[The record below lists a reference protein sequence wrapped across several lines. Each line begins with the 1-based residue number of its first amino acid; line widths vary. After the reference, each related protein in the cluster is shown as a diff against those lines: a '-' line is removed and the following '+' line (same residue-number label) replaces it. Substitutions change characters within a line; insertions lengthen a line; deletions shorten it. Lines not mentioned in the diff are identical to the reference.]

1 MKRNFFSLKIIA
13 IIIWAIICSIIFIK
27 ILSNKIG
34 PIYLDIAE
42 KEVKKLVILVINNS
56 INDEVIN
63 EMGNNEL
70 FDIVKNN
77 NNEIVLID
85 YNSMNVNKYLAWVVR
100 TVSNNLD
107 LIENGKYNLLSFNLE
122 GYDNKLLNKGIIAN
136 IPFGSL
142 LGLNLLSNVG
152 PRVPVKFNL
161 IKDVSGGIDTKINE
175 YGINNAYMEVL
186 VKVNVNV
193 NINLLFLSRT
203 INIECSVPISMK
215 IIQGNIPDF
224 YTGGI
229 NSTFG
234 YIEN

>member
-85 YNSMNVNKYLAWVVR
+85 YNSMNVNKYLA
-100 TVSNNLD
+100 
-107 LIENGKYNLLSFNLE
+107 
-122 GYDNKLLNKGIIAN
+122 
-136 IPFGSL
+136 
-142 LGLNLLSNVG
+142 
-152 PRVPVKFNL
+152 
-161 IKDVSGGIDTKINE
+161 
-175 YGINNAYMEVL
+175 
-186 VKVNVNV
+186 
-193 NINLLFLSRT
+193 
-203 INIECSVPISMK
+203 
-215 IIQGNIPDF
+215 
-224 YTGGI
+224 
-229 NSTFG
+229 
-234 YIEN
+234 

>member
-85 YNSMNVNKYLAWVVR
+85 YNSMNVNKYLALVVR

-186 VKVNVNV
+186 VKVKVNV

-215 IIQGNIPDF
+215 IIQGNIPNF